1 MKQRTTVHHTRY
13 RKTKNSFPN
22 AATRGYRLNKFID
35 YLLTGA
41 TTLGIVVA
49 ILFLVTL

>member
-1 MKQRTTVHHTRY
+1 MKQRTAIYHTSYAR
-13 RKTKNSFPN
+13 TQSPFPN
-22 AATRGYRLNKFID
+22 AATRGYRLNKLLD

-41 TTLGIVVA
+41 TTLGIVAA